1 MMKKLT
7 FPFKLAV
14 TELKKDNA
22 FRKAVQSKTIKST
35 ILGFMGQSCIF
46 LLIIFGIYIYMA
58 YTIIVTIFLL
68 QPVGLIVFPV
78 FLLMLLFFIS
88 IYKKKFPK
96 TKINYLKYKNV
107 YEKYKEVTQQ
117 IK

>member
-1 MMKKLT
+1 MIKKLT
-7 FPFKLAV
+7 YPFRLAI
-14 TELKKDNA
+14 TEFKKDNA

-35 ILGFMGQSCIF
+35 ILGFMVQSCIF
-46 LLIIFGIYIYMA
+46 LLIIFSIYLYLV

-96 TKINYLKYKNV
+96 TKINYLKHKNV
-107 YEKYKEVTQQ
+107 YEKYQEVTQQ
-117 IK
+117 IE